1 MATDSADNFYVATD
15 VEVGSGSTNRAYE
28 GIAIYPAGTTAPTRF
43 IAGDATGILNPTQIA
58 VDAAGNIYVAST
70 GIEAAGAIQ
79 VFGATAT
86 GNASPIRTIT
96 GADTTIYNTRGIAVD
111 AAGNVY
117 RLHHLPRTRQWT
129 VPGRDTEHR
138 RIPPQH
144 CRRQMSRRCNVIT
157 GSSANIATIGN
168 LRVDSAGNI
177 FAIGGPGVV
186 KFSTSST
193 GNVAPAAVITSA
205 SVTAGIGGP
214 SIALQ

>member
-117 RLHHLPRTRQWT
+117 VSTISLAPANGPYLAGTPSIVEFSATADGN
-129 VPGRDTEHR
+129 VAP
-138 RIPPQH
+138 
-144 CRRQMSRRCNVIT
+144 MNVIT